1 MDTNGCAGNI
11 TLSAGL
17 AGYKGREIIID
28 LNVFNGTVAM
38 FKSFPENLPG
48 H

>member
-1 MDTNGCAGNI
+1 MDTIGCAEYNLVGR
-11 TLSAGL
+11 LGS
-17 AGYKGREIIID
+17 YKRREIIIV

-38 FKSFPENLPG
+38 FDSFPENLPG

>member
-1 MDTNGCAGNI
+1 MDTIGCAEYNLVGR
-11 TLSAGL
+11 LG
-17 AGYKGREIIID
+17 GYKGRGIIID